1 MRARW
6 IPRTFAVRVLE
17 GIFRMSDPTT
27 GAIGTGE
34 PRRPVGSAA
43 SRAALDTSG
52 AARRAEAPPKPKIG
66 DTRPAPPV
74 RGATPG
80 SNGAGPPKPR
90 RRRRG
95 GRGRGGRPHAA
106 KPEAELEAV
115 PAASRPVRASGR
127 PAARPARAEPIGREP
142 DDAGEAGRTATGR
155 RRGRERKGRP
165 VGRYLMCVH
174 VAQDATQIA
183 VLEGRSLIEHHV
195 ARALDDANQIDG
207 NIYRGRVKNVLP
219 GMEAAFVDI
228 GTPKN
233 AVLYWGD
240 VQTDRDEGIERDPG
254 TTRIEHLLR
263 PGQTIICQVTKNPI
277 GVKGA
282 RLTQEV
288 SIPGRFVVLVP
299 ESSASGISKRLD
311 DRERKRLRKVLEG
324 IRPDGHGIIVRTA
337 AEGASAEELRRD
349 IAQLVKIWDEIAD
362 KAKHLPAPALLY
374 SEPHIALRV
383 IREEFTE
390 EYRGVIVDDPDLYE
404 LVHSYVAEID
414 PALADRV
421 EYYDTQSEDLPLFE
435 RQHIHEQLH
444 KALNHK
450 VWLVSGGSLIIERT
464 EALTVIDVNTGKNVG
479 SSSLEETVFRNNV
492 EAAEEIAR
500 QLRLRDIGGIIVIDF
515 IDMELKANR
524 AEVVATLRNTLSRD
538 KTPTQVFEISEL
550 GLVEMTRKRVG
561 EGLLEALSETCPMCK
576 GRGIIFSEDED

>member
-1 MRARW
+1 
-6 IPRTFAVRVLE
+6 
-17 GIFRMSDPTT
+17 MSDPTT

-183 VLEGRSLIEHHV
+183 VLEGRSLIEHYV

-207 NIYRGRVKNVLP
+207 NIYRGRVQNVLP

-240 VQTDRDEGIERDPG
+240 VQTDRDEGIERDPRHDPDRAPAAARPDDHLPG
-254 TTRIEHLLR
+254 HEEPDRRQGRPSHPGGLASGPLRRPRPGVERQRHLEAARRRRAQAPAQDARRDPARRSRDHRPHGRRGRERRGAAPGRRAAREDLGRDRRQGEAPPRSGAFVLGAAHRRAGDPGGVHRGVPRGHHRRPGASTSRSATTSPRSTRSSPTVSSTTTR
-263 PGQTIICQVTKNPI
+263 K
-277 GVKGA
+277 A
-282 RLTQEV
+282 RTCR
-288 SIPGRFVVLVP
+288 S
-299 ESSASGISKRLD
+299 SSATTSTSSCTRRSTARSGS
-311 DRERKRLRKVLEG
+311 
-324 IRPDGHGIIVRTA
+324 P
-337 AEGASAEELRRD
+337 
-349 IAQLVKIWDEIAD
+349 
-362 KAKHLPAPALLY
+362 PAG
-374 SEPHIALRV
+374 R
-383 IREEFTE
+383 
-390 EYRGVIVDDPDLYE
+390 
-404 LVHSYVAEID
+404 
-414 PALADRV
+414 
-421 EYYDTQSEDLPLFE
+421 
-435 RQHIHEQLH
+435 
-444 KALNHK
+444 
-450 VWLVSGGSLIIERT
+450 
-464 EALTVIDVNTGKNVG
+464 
-479 SSSLEETVFRNNV
+479 SSSSAPR
-492 EAAEEIAR
+492 R
-500 QLRLRDIGGIIVIDF
+500 
-515 IDMELKANR
+515 
-524 AEVVATLRNTLSRD
+524 
-538 KTPTQVFEISEL
+538 
-550 GLVEMTRKRVG
+550 
-561 EGLLEALSETCPMCK
+561 
-576 GRGIIFSEDED
+576 